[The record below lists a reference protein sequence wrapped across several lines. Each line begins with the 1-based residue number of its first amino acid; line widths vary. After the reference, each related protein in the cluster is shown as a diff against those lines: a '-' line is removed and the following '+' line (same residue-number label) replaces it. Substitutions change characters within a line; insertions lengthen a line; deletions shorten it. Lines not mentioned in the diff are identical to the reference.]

1 MQAAQSGEPT
11 RADRLLTAV
20 TAVAV
25 VVGIVIR
32 FLPRSGLW
40 LDEALSVNIANLPVG
55 DITSALR
62 HDGHPP
68 LFYFLLHYW
77 CAVFGD
83 SDWSVRAMSGVFSVL
98 TLPLLY
104 IAGARVAERSD
115 AGQLGRRRTGLL
127 VMAIGA
133 AMPFA
138 IRYGA
143 EARMYSIVILLATVG
158 YLLVDDLLGGRRGG
172 SNRLMTAVLAA
183 LVSAALLWTHYWAMW
198 LLAAVGL
205 LALWRSWRESDPM
218 RRTGARY
225 LVGALIGGGVLFT
238 PWLSVLLYQSSHTG
252 TPWGDSYGPA
262 SVLVITI
269 LDFAG
274 GRFGV
279 AQLLTYFLVPLI
291 LIALFVVIDARTGRA
306 RADSPDGAVDVEG
319 DEEARRTRS
328 SERPTEAVTL
338 ERLVIRT
345 SPVPRIRTEMVVLT
359 LTLGIGWAAA
369 AASGNTFSS
378 RYASVVIPLFVIAV
392 GVGLAVFR
400 ERFVTLGLL
409 VAVLVMCFFGAV
421 GAARSD
427 RSQNGE
433 LAAAIVADAAG
444 SGTPSVVMTCPDQ
457 LAVSLQRE
465 LEHRAPKTLGRQN
478 VLPYPEGGSPDF
490 IDWVDYGERN
500 KASSPEAFLKRFR
513 DRIADDATVY
523 LVTSTH
529 YRTFEGKCEELIG
542 LLSQVRSASNPV
554 ALNTDGLDEAAGLW
568 IFKPVS

>member
-1 MQAAQSGEPT
+1 MNQTRDNLPNMQAAQSWERT
-11 RADRLLTAV
+11 RADHLLTAV

-55 DITSALR
+55 DITAALR

-104 IAGARVAERSD
+104 LAGARVAARSD
-115 AGQLGRRRTGLL
+115 AGPLGRRRTGLL
-127 VMAIGA
+127 VMAVGA

-143 EARMYSIVILLATVG
+143 EARMYSIVILLVAIG
-158 YLLVDDLLGGRRGG
+158 YLLVDELLSGTREG
-172 SNRLMTAVLAA
+172 SNRLLTAIAA
-183 LVSAALLWTHYWAMW
+183 GLVSAALLWTHYWAMW

-205 LALWRSWRESDPM
+205 LALWRSWRESDPV
-218 RRTGARY
+218 RRAGARY
-225 LVGALIGGGVLFT
+225 LVGALIGGGVLFI

-291 LIALFVVIDARTGRA
+291 LIALFVAIDKRNGRA
-306 RADSPDGAVDVEG
+306 DGAEVDG
-319 DEEARRTRS
+319 
-328 SERPTEAVTL
+328 
-338 ERLVIRT
+338 LVIRT
-345 SPVPRIRTEMVVLT
+345 SPTPRIRTEMVVLT

-378 RYASVVIPLFVIAV
+378 RYASVVLPLFVIAV

-409 VAVLVMCFFGAV
+409 LAVLAMCFFGAV

-433 LAAAIVADAAG
+433 LAAAIVADAAR

-465 LEHRAPKTLGRQN
+465 LEHRAPKTLGRHN
-478 VLPYPEGGSPDF
+478 VLPYPEGGSPNF

-500 KASSPEAFLKRFR
+500 KASSPEAFLDRFR
-513 DRIADDATVY
+513 DRIPDDATVY

-542 LLSQVRSASNPV
+542 LLSQVRSASNTI

-568 IFKPVS
+568 IFKPAS